1 MEACQNYL
9 FVEQEE
15 GYVKAMGK
23 STSRVLSWRE
33 VLELCSQNDYAC
45 RKRLNVVLKVLS
57 FVCTAPLNVWIVG
70 EHC

>member
-1 MEACQNYL
+1 MEARQNYL

-15 GYVKAMGK
+15 GYVKAMEK

-33 VLELCSQNDYAC
+33 VFELCSQNDYAG

-57 FVCTAPLNVWIVG
+57 FVCTAPPTVWTVG